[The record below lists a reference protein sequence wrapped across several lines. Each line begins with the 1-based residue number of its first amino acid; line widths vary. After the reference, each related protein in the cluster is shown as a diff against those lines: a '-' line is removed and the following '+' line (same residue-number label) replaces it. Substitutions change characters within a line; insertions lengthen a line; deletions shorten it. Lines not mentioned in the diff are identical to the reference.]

1 MQIKK
6 FLNKIGKAVS
16 ATKNYLV
23 KDNIGL
29 HFCVAYIVYDISVKW
44 HYLVALSG
52 VLLGIFL
59 MEIHDRYLQKGI
71 FSTKDIVAGLLGL
84 AAAYYMNT

>member
-6 FLNKIGKAVS
+6 ILKKISVGIS
-16 ATKNYLV
+16 LTKDYLV

-44 HYLVALSG
+44 HHLIAISG
-52 VLLGIFL
+52 VLLGIFM
-59 MEIHDRYLQKGI
+59 MEVFDRYVNKGI
-71 FSTKDIVAGLLGL
+71 FSYKDIIAGLLGL
-84 AAAYYMNT
+84 ALAYFINT